1 MLECAN
7 YPWKKGVQKRR
18 CFFAARGGIWRFRLF
33 SRWLSERQI
42 MNEHPCARA
51 PPQPLHFLST
61 PCRPAP
67 HVPTTTTSLSPSR
80 IPPPMSTGGR
90 SRMPPTQP
98 GTSWD
103 TSIVPVIFVILDIA
117 RYAHPIESRVSR
129 RSEQARTPN
138 PFENL
143 KSRGITFSYPV
154 L

>member
-18 CFFAARGGIWRFRLF
+18 CFFAARGGIWRFGLF

-67 HVPTTTTSLSPSR
+67 HVPTTTTPPSPPPGSHPRCQQVGARGCHRHNLARPGTRRSSPSSSWSSTSLVMPTLSNREYRVVRNKLEHLISSR
-80 IPPPMSTGGR
+80 I
-90 SRMPPTQP
+90 
-98 GTSWD
+98 WK
-103 TSIVPVIFVILDIA
+103 V
-117 RYAHPIESRVSR
+117 E
-129 RSEQARTPN
+129 E
-138 PFENL
+138 
-143 KSRGITFSYPV
+143 
-154 L
+154 